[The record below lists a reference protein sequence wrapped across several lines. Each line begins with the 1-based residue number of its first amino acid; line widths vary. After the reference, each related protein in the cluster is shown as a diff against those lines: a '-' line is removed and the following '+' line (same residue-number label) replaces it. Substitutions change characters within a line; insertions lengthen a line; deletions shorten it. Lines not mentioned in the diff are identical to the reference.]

1 MAAET
6 VLVPFGGEVLVG
18 FDGNISGVES
28 MLWVSTSVLG
38 ARVGIN
44 KGEVAPLEL
53 VPTAATEVA
62 VGRAAPGARLAAPD
76 EFSVVANVADV
87 FRLAWRTSSEC
98 TLRK

>member
-6 VLVPFGGEVLVG
+6 VLVAFGGGVLVG

-44 KGEVAPLEL
+44 KGEVAP
-53 VPTAATEVA
+53 
-62 VGRAAPGARLAAPD
+62 
-76 EFSVVANVADV
+76 
-87 FRLAWRTSSEC
+87 
-98 TLRK
+98 